1 MMDYKQMAELAM
13 KEGDAIL
20 ERKKRRAIL
29 IKRVSLTVSSLCA
42 VAIVCIGVWRNDTI
56 KNAFHHKDPSFIID
70 EQVTTTSAN
79 ASVTSTSTFTDTQTT
94 SINNSMIITSTT
106 GAISVTTKNKTT
118 SQTIS
123 HVTTPDG
130 SGINNTTSVT
140 HTSINSTNTKT
151 TSAVHTSTNSSK
163 TQTTSVIHTSTNSSK
178 TQTTSVIYTSTHST
192 NSKTGTTTTIATTGT
207 IPPITGT
214 TTAQELRFLH
224 KNREAPCKV
233 NGTTVIK
240 LHGFDNSNYNI
251 KDLPDILKAE
261 IDDKSIAEI
270 IKIDYPTFMSSTY
283 IVKGISEGETI
294 LTVTAPD
301 GRSSSI
307 NIQVKK
313 DIEIKNVTD
322 EECIYF
328 SGSNGFF
335 PGYVNATSVIEL
347 KGFKNSE
354 YDNKE
359 NLIKFVIEDENII
372 EDPTASYISPDYTYI
387 RIKGISIGETT
398 LTAITP
404 DGRATSIKVIVDE

>member
-1 MMDYKQMAELAM
+1 MMDYKQMAELVM

-20 ERKKRRAIL
+20 ERQKRRAIM
-29 IKRVSLTVSSLCA
+29 IKRISLTVSSLCA
-42 VAIVCIGVWRNDTI
+42 VAIVCFGVWRNDTI
-56 KNAFHHKDPSFIID
+56 KNAFPHKDPSFIIE
-70 EQVTTTSAN
+70 EQVTTTSTN
-79 ASVTSTSTFTDTQTT
+79 AAVTSTSTSTGTHTT
-94 SINNSMIITSTT
+94 SINNAMIITSTT
-106 GAISVTTKNKTT
+106 NAVSVTTNTKTT

-151 TSAVHTSTNSSK
+151 TSAVHTSTHSTKTQTTSAVHTSTNSSK
-163 TQTTSVIHTSTNSSK
+163 TQTTSVIHTST
-178 TQTTSVIYTSTHST
+178 HST
-192 NSKTGTTTTIATTGT
+192 NTKTGTTTTIATTGT
-207 IPPITGT
+207 IPPTTGT
-214 TTAQELRFLH
+214 TTAQELRFIH

-233 NGTTVIK
+233 NGTTVIE
-240 LHGFDNSNYNI
+240 LYGFDSSNYT
-251 KDLPDILKAE
+251 KYDMPDLLKAE

-270 IKIDYPTFMSSTY
+270 IKIDYPTSMSSTY
-283 IVKGISEGETI
+283 IVKGISEGETT
-294 LTVTAPD
+294 LTVTAHD
-301 GRSSSI
+301 GRSASI
-307 NIQVKK
+307 NIQVKN
-313 DIEIKNVTD
+313 DIEIKNVPN

-328 SGSNGFF
+328 AGANGFF
-335 PGYVNATSVIEL
+335 PGYINKTSMIEIR
-347 KGFKNSE
+347 GFKNSE

>member
-42 VAIVCIGVWRNDTI
+42 VAIVCFGVWRNDTI
-56 KNAFHHKDPSFIID
+56 KNAFPHKDPSFIID
-70 EQVTTTSAN
+70 EQVTTTSTN
-79 ASVTSTSTFTDTQTT
+79 ASVTSTSISMDTQTT
-94 SINNSMIITSTT
+94 SINNSMTITSTT
-106 GAISVTTKNKTT
+106 EAISVTTNNKTT
-118 SQTIS
+118 SQAHS
-123 HVTTPDG
+123 HVTNTD
-130 SGINNTTSVT
+130 SSRINNNTSVT
-140 HTSINSTNTKT
+140 HTSINTTKAQTTSAVHTSTHSTKTQT

-163 TQTTSVIHTSTNSSK
+163 TQTTSVIH
-178 TQTTSVIYTSTHST
+178 TSTHST

-240 LHGFDNSNYNI
+240 LYGFDNSNYN
-251 KDLPDILKAE
+251 KNNLPGILKAE

-270 IKIDYPTFMSSTY
+270 IKITYPYSMDAVY
-283 IVKGISEGETI
+283 LVKGISEGETT

-301 GRSSSI
+301 GRSASI
-307 NIQVKK
+307 NIQVKN
-313 DIEIKNVTD
+313 DIEIKNVAN

-328 SGSNGFF
+328 IGADGFF
-335 PGYVNATSVIEL
+335 PGYVNKISTIEIR
-347 KGFKNSE
+347 GFKNSE

-372 EDPTASYISPDYTYI
+372 EEPTVSYFSPDFTYI

-404 DGRATSIKVIVDE
+404 DGRAASIKVIVDE

>member
-29 IKRVSLTVSSLCA
+29 IKRISLTVSSLCA

-56 KNAFHHKDPSFIID
+56 KNAFHHKDPSFTID

-151 TSAVHTSTNSSK
+151 TSAVHTSTHSTKTQTTSAVHTSTNSSK
-163 TQTTSVIHTSTNSSK
+163 TQTTSVIHTST
-178 TQTTSVIYTSTHST
+178 HST
-192 NSKTGTTTTIATTGT
+192 NTKTGTTTTIATTGT
-207 IPPITGT
+207 IPPTTGT

-240 LHGFDNSNYNI
+240 LYGFDSSNYT
-251 KDLPDILKAE
+251 KYDMPDLLKAE

-270 IKIDYPTFMSSTY
+270 ITITYPYSMDAVY
-283 IVKGISEGETI
+283 LVKGISEGETT
-294 LTVTAPD
+294 LNVTAHD
-301 GRSSSI
+301 GRSASI
-307 NIQVKK
+307 NIQVKN
-313 DIEIKNVTD
+313 DIEIKNVPN

-328 SGSNGFF
+328 TGPNGFF
-335 PGYVNATSVIEL
+335 PGYINRESVMQI
-347 KGFKNSE
+347 KGFKNSI

-359 NLIKFVIEDENII
+359 NLITFVIEDENII
-372 EDPTASYISPDYTYI
+372 EEPTVSYISTDIVNI

-404 DGRATSIKVIVDE
+404 DGRATSIKVIVDK

>member
-1 MMDYKQMAELAM
+1 MTDYKQIADLVI

-42 VAIVCIGVWRNDTI
+42 VAIVCIGIWRNDSI
-56 KNAFHHKDPSFIID
+56 KNAFPHKDPSFIIE
-70 EQVTTTSAN
+70 EQVTTTSTN
-79 ASVTSTSTFTDTQTT
+79 ASVTSTSISTDTQTT
-94 SINNSMIITSTT
+94 SINNSMTITSTT
-106 GAISVTTKNKTT
+106 EAVSVTTNNKTT
-118 SQTIS
+118 SQAHS
-123 HVTTPDG
+123 HVTNTD
-130 SGINNTTSVT
+130 SSRINNNTSVT
-140 HTSINSTNTKT
+140 HTSINT
-151 TSAVHTSTNSSK
+151 TK
-163 TQTTSVIHTSTNSSK
+163 TQTTSVIHTSTNSP
-178 TQTTSVIYTSTHST
+178 

-240 LHGFDNSNYNI
+240 LHGFDISNYNI

-270 IKIDYPTFMSSTY
+270 IKIDYPTFMGSTY
-283 IVKGISEGETI
+283 IVKGISEGETT

-301 GRSSSI
+301 GRSASI
-307 NIQVKK
+307 NIQVKN
-313 DIEIKNVTD
+313 DIEIKDVAN

-335 PGYVNATSVIEL
+335 PGYVNKTSTIEIR
-347 KGFKNSE
+347 GFKNSE

-372 EDPTASYISPDYTYI
+372 EEPTVSYISPDFTYI

-404 DGRATSIKVIVDE
+404 DGRAASVKIIVDE

>member
-42 VAIVCIGVWRNDTI
+42 VAIVCFGVWRNDTI
-56 KNAFHHKDPSFIID
+56 KNAFPHKDPSFIID
-70 EQVTTTSAN
+70 EQVTTTSTN
-79 ASVTSTSTFTDTQTT
+79 ASVTSTSISMDTQTT
-94 SINNSMIITSTT
+94 SINNSMTITSTT
-106 GAISVTTKNKTT
+106 EAVSVTTNNKTT
-118 SQTIS
+118 SQAHS
-123 HVTTPDG
+123 HVTNTD
-130 SGINNTTSVT
+130 SSRINNNTSVT
-140 HTSINSTNTKT
+140 HTSIDTTKTQT
-151 TSAVHTSTNSSK
+151 TSAVHTSTHSTKTQTTSAVHTSTYSSK
-163 TQTTSVIHTSTNSSK
+163 TQTTSVIH
-178 TQTTSVIYTSTHST
+178 TSTHST

-240 LHGFDNSNYNI
+240 LYGFDNSNYN
-251 KDLPDILKAE
+251 KNNLPDILKAE

-270 IKIDYPTFMSSTY
+270 IKITYPYSMDAVY
-283 IVKGISEGETI
+283 LVKGISEGETT

-301 GRSSSI
+301 GRSASI
-307 NIQVKK
+307 NIQVKN
-313 DIEIKNVTD
+313 DIEIKNVAN

-328 SGSNGFF
+328 IGADGSF
-335 PGYVNATSVIEL
+335 PGYVNKISTIEIR
-347 KGFKNSE
+347 GFKNSE

-372 EDPTASYISPDYTYI
+372 EEPTVSYFSPDFTYI

>member
-29 IKRVSLTVSSLCA
+29 IKRVSLKVSSLCA
-42 VAIVCIGVWRNDTI
+42 VAIVCIGIWRNDSI
-56 KNAFHHKDPSFIID
+56 KNAFPHKDPSFIIE
-70 EQVTTTSAN
+70 EQVTTTSTN
-79 ASVTSTSTFTDTQTT
+79 ASVTSTSISTDTQTT
-94 SINNSMIITSTT
+94 SINNSMTITSTT
-106 GAISVTTKNKTT
+106 EAVSVTTNNKTT
-118 SQTIS
+118 SQAHS
-123 HVTTPDG
+123 HVTNTD
-130 SGINNTTSVT
+130 SSRINNNTSVT
-140 HTSINSTNTKT
+140 HTSINTTKTQT
-151 TSAVHTSTNSSK
+151 TSAVHTSTYSSK
-163 TQTTSVIHTSTNSSK
+163 TQTTSVIHTSTN
-178 TQTTSVIYTSTHST
+178 ST

-240 LHGFDNSNYNI
+240 LYGFDNSNYN
-251 KDLPDILKAE
+251 KNNLPDILKAE

-270 IKIDYPTFMSSTY
+270 IKITYPYSMDAVY
-283 IVKGISEGETI
+283 LVKGISEGETT

-301 GRSSSI
+301 GRSASI
-307 NIQVKK
+307 NIQVKN
-313 DIEIKNVTD
+313 DIEIKNVPN

-328 SGSNGFF
+328 AGANGFF
-335 PGYVNATSVIEL
+335 PGYVNKISTIEIR
-347 KGFKNSE
+347 GFKNSE

-359 NLIKFVIEDENII
+359 NLIKFVIEGENII
-372 EDPTASYISPDYTYI
+372 EEPTVSYFSPDFTYI

-404 DGRATSIKVIVDE
+404 DGRAASVKIIVDE

>member
-42 VAIVCIGVWRNDTI
+42 VAIVCFGVWRNDTI
-56 KNAFHHKDPSFIID
+56 KNAFPHKDPSFIID
-70 EQVTTTSAN
+70 EQVTTTSTN
-79 ASVTSTSTFTDTQTT
+79 ASVTSTSISMDTQTT
-94 SINNSMIITSTT
+94 SINNSMTITSTT
-106 GAISVTTKNKTT
+106 EAVSVTTNNKTT
-118 SQTIS
+118 SQAHS
-123 HVTTPDG
+123 HVTNTDVPR
-130 SGINNTTSVT
+130 INHTTSVT
-140 HTSINSTNTKT
+140 HTSINTTKTQT
-151 TSAVHTSTNSSK
+151 TSAVHTSTHSTKTQTTSAVHTSTYSSK
-163 TQTTSVIHTSTNSSK
+163 TQTTSVIH
-178 TQTTSVIYTSTHST
+178 TSTHST

-240 LHGFDNSNYNI
+240 LYGFDNSNYN
-251 KDLPDILKAE
+251 KNNLPDILKAE

-270 IKIDYPTFMSSTY
+270 IKITYPYSMDAVY
-283 IVKGISEGETI
+283 LVKGISEGETT

-301 GRSSSI
+301 GRSASI
-307 NIQVKK
+307 NIQVKN
-313 DIEIKNVTD
+313 DIEIKNVAN

-335 PGYVNATSVIEL
+335 PGYVNKTSTIEIR
-347 KGFKNSE
+347 GFKNSE